1 METAVIMKRKLF
13 DREISQNSK
22 TGFFSATD
30 LVNAGNLWRL
40 TNGKEMFKLA
50 TWKNSKATKEFT
62 EDLEKQY
69 GEVYKA
75 SRGKN
80 GNTWVHPYLFIDIAL
95 AISPKLK
102 IEVYSWIMDE
112 LVKHR
117 NASGDSYKK
126 MSGALYLN
134 SKNKRDFPHDIQKI
148 AKEIKLACHVKDW
161 EHATEAQLK
170 TRDKIHENISL
181 LCDVLK
187 DNDQAVKIAILKTVK
202 EIN

>member
-1 METAVIMKRKLF
+1 METTVVMKRKLF

-40 TNGKEMFKLA
+40 NNGKEMFKLA
-50 TWKNSKATKEFT
+50 TWKNTKSTVEFI
-62 EDLEKQY
+62 EELKKQY
-69 GEVYKA
+69 GNVYIPA
-75 SRGKN
+75 RGR
-80 GNTWVHPYLFIDIAL
+80 GSNTWVHPYLFIDIAL
-95 AISPKLK
+95 AISPSLK

-126 MSGALYLN
+126 MTGALYIN
-134 SKNKRDFPHDIQKI
+134 SKNKSTFSHDIQKI
-148 AKEIKLACHVKDW
+148 AKKIKLACHVEDW
-161 EHATEAQLK
+161 EHATEKQLI
-170 TRDKIHENISL
+170 TRNKIHENIAL